1 MAGIQ
6 ETIAHC
12 AGLLD
17 RQRGLDMALCWTVVE
32 PLGRPAVSVE
42 GVVERLGGDPAA
54 AAVAVAEGP
63 VGADFE
69 EDARRT

>member
-54 AAVAVAEGP
+54 AAVAEVP